1 MTAGTAFICDD
12 VVVKSLQD
20 LLINTNDRKRK
31 CMIMSLP
38 KRVFGATGMELS
50 AISFGG
56 LPMQRCSMKEAELV
70 LNTALDAGINFIDTA
85 RAYTD
90 SEEKIGKVAHR
101 RAEFYLASKS
111 MARSAEAMYK
121 DILTSLE
128 LMKTDCIDLYQIHN
142 VKKME
147 ELELVLAADGALQGL
162 KKAQAEGKIK
172 HIGITGHSLE
182 VLIKAVKTNE
192 FASVQVPYN
201 FIEQK
206 AADELF
212 PLARERRMGI
222 IIMKPLGGGQL
233 NEIKLSLRFILQQP
247 DVIIIPGM
255 DDVTHVQENLSVLK
269 PYIAL
274 NAQELATLKAEADI
288 VGENFCRRCAYCMPC
303 PKGIDI
309 PQIFIFQLQYKRYN
323 LVDAI
328 PKRYAAMP
336 VKASACVNCG
346 ACEKKCPY
354 NIPIRQRL
362 TEMRELMGDM

>member
-1 MTAGTAFICDD
+1 
-12 VVVKSLQD
+12 
-20 LLINTNDRKRK
+20 
-31 CMIMSLP
+31 MSLP
-38 KRVFGATGMELS
+38 KRAFGATGMELS

-56 LPMQRCSMKEAELV
+56 LPMQRCSMAEAEQV
-70 LNTALDAGINFIDTA
+70 LNAALDAGINFIDTA

-90 SEEKIGKVAHR
+90 SEAKIGQVAKR
-101 RAEFYLASKS
+101 RSEFYLASKS
-111 MARSAEAMYK
+111 NTRSAEGMYN
-121 DILTSLE
+121 DVLTSLE

-147 ELELVLAADGALQGL
+147 ELDLVLATDGALNGL
-162 KKAQAEGKIK
+162 KKAKDEGKIK

-182 VLIKAVKTNE
+182 VLIKAVQTDE
-192 FASVQVPYN
+192 FESVQVPYN

-206 AADELF
+206 AAEELF
-212 PLARERRMGI
+212 PMARARHMGI

-247 DVIIIPGM
+247 DVILIPGM
-255 DDVTHVQENLSVLK
+255 DEVGHVNDNLSVLN
-269 PYIAL
+269 PYQQL
-274 NAQELATLKAEADI
+274 NEQELATLKAEADV
-288 VGENFCRRCAYCMPC
+288 VGENFCRRCAYCLPC

-323 LVDAI
+323 LIEAI
-328 PKRYAAMP
+328 PQRYAAMP
-336 VKASACVNCG
+336 VKASACIDCG

-362 TEMRELMGDM
+362 LEMRQLMNDL